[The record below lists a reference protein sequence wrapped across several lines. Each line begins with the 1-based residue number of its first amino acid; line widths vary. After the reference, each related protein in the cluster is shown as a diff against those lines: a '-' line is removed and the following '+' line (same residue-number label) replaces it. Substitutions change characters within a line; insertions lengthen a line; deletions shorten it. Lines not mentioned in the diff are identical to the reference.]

1 MSVSELRAGISCTK
15 RLILIQMRL
24 SCSAISG
31 VDLMKTIDNPNLHE
45 YWNKKRRM
53 KRRFFI

>member
-31 VDLMKTIDNPNLHE
+31 VDLKIIDNPNLHE
-45 YWNKKRRM
+45 YWNKKRRL